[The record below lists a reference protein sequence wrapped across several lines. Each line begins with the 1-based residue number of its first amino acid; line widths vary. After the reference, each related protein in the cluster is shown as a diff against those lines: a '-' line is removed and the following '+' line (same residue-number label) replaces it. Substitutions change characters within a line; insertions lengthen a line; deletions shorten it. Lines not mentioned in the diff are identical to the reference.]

1 MSGGSYAVPLV
12 LFGSTGG
19 GNVPLLHKIAGVVVV
34 CAVILGLT
42 LPGERRGRD
51 KDADAAQ
58 AAATARAA
66 RDDRPAGKAAP
77 SGPPAPGRAAA
88 SPSGSASP
96 PAPVKLAAAT
106 PAAAQVKADELGQ
119 IPVLMYHRI
128 MVKPQQSLDR
138 STTELYDELTRLAKD
153 GYVPITAAQFVS
165 GRIDVPAGK
174 HPVVLTFDDSTPG
187 HFGLDAQGNPKPDT
201 AVGVI
206 ERVAHENPGFRPVA
220 TFYLNKDLF
229 GMDELQAAA
238 GLKWLVQHGYEVANH
253 TMSHPDL
260 SHLTKDQVH
269 KEISGME
276 DEIVKMTGAHTTTF
290 AYPFGVAPH
299 KPAWAEKLDGSYAFQ
314 GIFLAGWRPSV
325 SPFDGKFDRWAID
338 RVRSEGKVKEDDC
351 KQFCSTAWL
360 DYLDKH
366 PDERYTSDGD
376 PNTVTFPNVL
386 EDRLA
391 KPYRAWA
398 RVY

>member
-1 MSGGSYAVPLV
+1 M
-12 LFGSTGG
+12 
-19 GNVPLLHKIAGVVVV
+19 
-34 CAVILGLT
+34 ILGLT